1 MRWPSSPACR
11 CTLPCA
17 RFGTPSPALDI
28 RHHAGAGTPSPAL
41 DLHHLAGVA
50 LLVLALTASSAGA
63 LDRWNVE
70 LAGSLPGYLWHVQIA
85 GTHAFGA
92 TGSGLLV
99 LDVTPGRSPAQIAF
113 LPLADASLVAV
124 DGDHAYVAAG
134 EPSADAGLN
143 IVDVSDPRAPVVVG
157 RGAALHCPTGLLVR
171 DGLAYVADKYRGLRV
186 IDVADPAAPV
196 EVGFFGM
203 TTRLSGLDLAGPLAY
218 LADEAAG
225 LCIVDVSRPSQP
237 VLIGAYDPG
246 PAVRAVAVGGRHAYL
261 AGVPGL
267 RVVDVSRPQAPA
279 PVGSFACA
287 EVTSLARA
295 GQLLYLS
302 HYDAIRILDLSDP
315 AAPVPVSVLPVRGRP
330 VQVAIAGPT
339 AYVAAA
345 HGGLRLIDV
354 LDPAHPAEISAFDLL
369 GDPLGVTLRGDRV
382 YLAGGYRAGDQL
394 ARHPDRPA
402 TARTHRAVAGSA
414 RREVP
419 ASGLYIVDLA
429 DRARPAILA
438 ALDFGNAMDVGLC
451 DSLACVTDW
460 GGRLGVVTVAD
471 PLAPRLLSAAP
482 TGYWTTDLAVDER
495 YAYVLLEYDLWI
507 FDLADP
513 TAPLLVGSLR
523 TGTTA
528 IAVQGNY
535 AYALNY
541 YEGLSIVD
549 ISDRSAPTVVG
560 TFDMPNWAEGVAVA
574 GRYAYIANGALGLRI
589 IDVLDPTAPREAGTH
604 DTPGYAV
611 GVAVDGDRVG
621 VADREGGVRVFAVS
635 DPAHPAEIGYYV
647 TTSPAEDVA
656 IAGDDLVAGCS
667 GGGLFLL
674 QCRTQAG
681 AAAGTTG
688 PAPGRLEP
696 ASPNPFVAETRIRF
710 TIPSARP
717 VRLSIVA
724 ADGRVV
730 ARLID
735 RSLAAGSHVIAWS
748 GRDAR
753 GADLPAGTYFYRL
766 EAGDLAASRRLTRIH

>member
-11 CTLPCA
+11 RTLPCA
-17 RFGTPSPALDI
+17 RPGTPSRAPGL
-28 RHHAGAGTPSPAL
+28 RHLVGA
-41 DLHHLAGVA
+41 V
-50 LLVLALTASSAGA
+50 LLVLALTTNGAGA
-63 LDRWNVE
+63 VDRWNVE
-70 LAGSLPGYLWHVQIA
+70 LVGSLPGYLWHVQIA

-99 LDVTPGRSPAQIAF
+99 LDVTPGRAPAQTAF
-113 LPLADASLVAV
+113 LPLEDASLVAV

-157 RGAALHCPTGLLVR
+157 RSAALHRPTGLIVR
-171 DGLAYVADKYRGLRV
+171 NGLAYVADKYRGLRV

-203 TTRLSGLDLAGPLAY
+203 TTRLSGLDLVGTLAY

-225 LCIVDVSRPSQP
+225 LCIVDVSHPSAP
-237 VLIGAYDPG
+237 VLIGSYDPG
-246 PAVRAVAVGGRHAYL
+246 DAAHDVAIDGQHAYL
-261 AGVPGL
+261 ACAPGL
-267 RVVDVSRPQAPA
+267 RVVDVSRPDSLV
-279 PVGSFACA
+279 PVGSFTCA
-287 EVTSLARA
+287 EVTDLARA
-295 GQLLYLS
+295 GHLLYLS
-302 HYDAIRILDLSDP
+302 HHDAIRILDLSDP
-315 AAPVPVSVLPVRGRP
+315 PAPSPVSVLPVRGRP

-354 LDPAHPAEISAFDLL
+354 LDPAHPAEIAAFDLL
-369 GDPLGVTLRGDRV
+369 GDPLGVTLREDRV
-382 YLAGGYRAGDQL
+382 YLAGGYRASDQL
-394 ARHPDRPA
+394 ARHPGRPVA
-402 TARTHRAVAGSA
+402 ARTHRAVEESA
-414 RREVP
+414 PREAS

-438 ALDFGNAMDVGLC
+438 ALEFDNTMDVGLC

-471 PLAPRLLSAAP
+471 PLAPRLLSTAP

-495 YAYVLLEYDLWI
+495 YAYVLLEHDLWI

-535 AYALNY
+535 AYALDY
-541 YEGLSIVD
+541 YYGLSIVD

-621 VADREGGVRVFAVS
+621 VADREGGVRVFSVT
-635 DPAHPAEIGYYV
+635 DPTRPEEIGYYV

-656 IAGDDLVAGCS
+656 IAGDDVVAGCS

-674 QCRTQAG
+674 KCRTQAG
-681 AAAGTTG
+681 ATAGTTG
-688 PAPGRLEP
+688 LAPGRLEP
-696 ASPNPFVAETRIRF
+696 ASPNPFAAETRIRF

-717 VRLSIVA
+717 VKLSIVA

-735 RSLAAGSHVIAWS
+735 RSLAAGTHVIAWS

-766 EAGDLAASRRLTRIH
+766 EAGDLAASRRLTRIR